1 MNLGFLLR
9 FFIFFALSF
18 SASFT
23 WAENFSG
30 SIERTERGIF
40 LILDSP
46 TKMGRLVLQ
55 SSSTRTLI
63 QIGRLNS
70 GDFLAASGTLDSE
83 QNIAFVNSID
93 YVGLKKLL
101 GRWRSSNGQ
110 LFEFASF
117 QDLYIYK
124 SRPVATSVFRYSAAP
139 SSGDSWTL
147 LLSDSH
153 KKRTLIANVTFGR
166 ANASLKLIDSETGAI
181 AETLRL
187 VRQGGHDAV
196 SSQPEKP

>member
-9 FFIFFALSF
+9 FFLFSALSF
-18 SASFT
+18 STSYS

-30 SIERTERGIF
+30 YIDRTERGIF
-40 LILDSP
+40 LVVDSP
-46 TKMGRLVLQ
+46 AKIGRLVLQ

-63 QIGRLNS
+63 QIGRLNT
-70 GDFLAASGTLDSE
+70 GDFLAASGSLDSE
-83 QNIAFVNSID
+83 QNIAFVNNID

-101 GRWRSSNGQ
+101 GRWKTSNGQ

-139 SSGDSWTL
+139 SNGDSWTL

-187 VRQGGHDAV
+187 VRQGAPGAET
-196 SSQPEKP
+196 SQPEKP

>member
-9 FFIFFALSF
+9 FFLFSTLSF
-18 SASFT
+18 SASYS

-30 SIERTERGIF
+30 YIERTERGIF
-40 LILDSP
+40 LVIDSP
-46 TKMGRLVLQ
+46 AKAGRLSLQ

-63 QIGRLNS
+63 QIGRLNT
-70 GDFLAASGTLDSE
+70 GDFLAASGSVDSE

-101 GRWRSSNGQ
+101 GRWKTSNGQ

-139 SSGDSWTL
+139 SNGDSWTL

-187 VRQGGHDAV
+187 VRQGAN
-196 SSQPEKP
+196 SAEASQPHKP